1 MNASEN
7 KSIDLNPEASLFY
20 SNLAKIIK
28 ATTIPSM
35 MTRSAINYEMNN
47 TAEFYLE
54 NDLEYPMQAKLATI
68 EIETENGDIISY
80 FDLPEEE
87 QVVFVDM
94 YTQHEAQLLSE
105 RLSEIPELEQYIG
118 AQNLIITEALEEE
131 FIDTRSGQPQ
141 IDDPKAF
148 FSKLSAKLDAMAS
161 SFVYDSNPAET
172 KGLDM
177 CIYDSRQYE
186 VEFAT
191 ARRLMANKAK
201 RGDIIV
207 ALPCHDYPKCVIN
220 FSNAQYKVGHAEIFI
235 KDITSTTSKSE
246 AVTIGAWTSEGV
258 SQQTLSNWCWRSY
271 VVGVCSYKVQW
282 RWRGFKSGFYPV
294 QTPVSNPG
302 LMANWARRY
311 EGKSYVKWYEF
322 LTAKWAAPERFT
334 CTSLVWWCA
343 KNAYNERIS
352 PWYSTLVTPSDVLCD
367 NNTYLKVTIE

>member
-118 AQNLIITEALEEE
+118 AQRTHI
-131 FIDTRSGQPQ
+131 
-141 IDDPKAF
+141 
-148 FSKLSAKLDAMAS
+148 
-161 SFVYDSNPAET
+161 T
-172 KGLDM
+172 KGFLLGT
-177 CIYDSRQYE
+177 Q
-186 VEFAT
+186 
-191 ARRLMANKAK
+191 RLSLLQTFYV
-201 RGDIIV
+201 III
-207 ALPCHDYPKCVIN
+207 LI
-220 FSNAQYKVGHAEIFI
+220 
-235 KDITSTTSKSE
+235 
-246 AVTIGAWTSEGV
+246 
-258 SQQTLSNWCWRSY
+258 
-271 VVGVCSYKVQW
+271 
-282 RWRGFKSGFYPV
+282 
-294 QTPVSNPG
+294 
-302 LMANWARRY
+302 
-311 EGKSYVKWYEF
+311 
-322 LTAKWAAPERFT
+322 
-334 CTSLVWWCA
+334 
-343 KNAYNERIS
+343 
-352 PWYSTLVTPSDVLCD
+352 
-367 NNTYLKVTIE
+367 